1 MKKQERHQA
10 PDLRPRI
17 EHQVGAQDPG
27 DGAGRADERRGRG
40 RVGRR
45 EPVRRDVTAGQ
56 VEDEK
61 RDLAHAVFD
70 VVAEHVHR
78 GLPQAGDRRDQ
89 RASGGGRRHD
99 DAANG
104 HPHRGRHRAVRFR
117 FRPPRPGAR
126 GRLDLVPAPRGR
138 HLPGD
143 GVGGHWP
150 GCSLPRRHWSAAESP
165 ACARPRT
172 CCRRRPRSPGRSATT
187 PPRLRWRRPGS
198 CCGRGD
204 PAGLAGRICGSAGSA
219 TTSSG
224 RMQMNQFRCRRFT
237 NAGFRAALLTLDRS
251 GSAGAAVSLGCL

>member
-78 GLPQAGDRRDQ
+78 GLPQAGDRRDP
-89 RASGGGRRHD
+89 RSCPNLVIRLNRRSQL
-99 DAANG
+99 
-104 HPHRGRHRAVRFR
+104 RRVLKRYR
-117 FRPPRPGAR
+117 
-126 GRLDLVPAPRGR
+126 PRGR
-138 HLPGD
+138 ADQLISTIPTPD
-143 GVGGHWP
+143 GLTAYARHIGGS
-150 GCSLPRRHWSAAESP
+150 SLS
-165 ACARPRT
+165 
-172 CCRRRPRSPGRSATT
+172 
-187 PPRLRWRRPGS
+187 
-198 CCGRGD
+198 
-204 PAGLAGRICGSAGSA
+204 
-219 TTSSG
+219 
-224 RMQMNQFRCRRFT
+224 FR
-237 NAGFRAALLTLDRS
+237 
-251 GSAGAAVSLGCL
+251 